1 MTLRRDAH
9 SAGFTLVELMI
20 VLAVLSLAA
29 ALALP
34 YFAKGR
40 ERAALG
46 GATQVVR
53 AALHDARAAAIAE
66 DREVTFAGGVN
77 GYRID
82 GARQAFAA
90 AAGLV
95 VEIRGGSRI
104 SFFPSGGS
112 SGGRVVVRDGAAR
125 RDIDVEALTGRA
137 VLLP

>member
-1 MTLRRDAH
+1 LRCDAR

-34 YFAKGR
+34 YFVKGQ

-46 GATQVVR
+46 GATQVIRV
-53 AALHDARAAAIAE
+53 ALGNARAAAIAE
-66 DREVTFAGGVN
+66 DREVTFAGGIN
-77 GYRID
+77 GYRVD
-82 GARQAFAA
+82 GARQVFAA
-90 AAGLV
+90 ASGLV
-95 VEIRGGSRI
+95 VEIRSGSRI

-112 SGGRVVVRDGAAR
+112 SGGRVVVREGTAR